1 VLILALDTCDARGS
15 LAVLR
20 DDSVLATI
28 AHEAAGDYSSWLLS
42 ATDRVCAAAE
52 VELGDIGVFAVAAGP
67 GSFTALRVG
76 LTSVKA
82 WGEVYGRPVAAV
94 SRLEALAESSSSVS
108 MRVAAF
114 VDARRAQI
122 YAGLYRRSEAGLL
135 LVGDEEVVS
144 PKAFLERVDREAD
157 GAPVAWVSLDPAAL
171 TNEPAW
177 EERAT
182 RGESVLLSEA
192 MIAPAIGRIALRRAR
207 EGKLADSLTLDAN
220 YVRRSDAEIF
230 WKGNVTHGK

>member
-1 VLILALDTCDARGS
+1 MLILALDTCDARGS
-15 LAVLR
+15 IAVLR
-20 DDSVLATI
+20 DDSVLAAI
-28 AHEAAGDYSSWLLS
+28 GHEGAEDYSSWLLP

-52 VELGDIGVFAVAAGP
+52 VELGDIEVFAVAAGP

-82 WGEVYGRPVAAV
+82 WSEVYGRPVAAV
-94 SRLEALAESSSSVS
+94 SRLEAMAESSPSVS
-108 MRVAAF
+108 RRIAAF

-122 YAGLYRRSEAGLL
+122 YAGLYGRSEAGLL
-135 LVGDEEVVS
+135 LVGEEEVVS

-157 GAPVAWVSLDPAAL
+157 GAPVAWVSLDPAVL

-182 RGESVLLSEA
+182 RGESVLLAEA

-230 WKGNVTHGK
+230 WKGNVAHGK